1 MRRAIAG
8 TPFSIFLCKKKRN
21 FMWKI
26 SKFRDK
32 KRVVLSI
39 SGRIK
44 AEELLEL
51 QKVVAEET
59 ERQKADLDL
68 ENVRLVDQQVIK
80 YLAFCEAS
88 GTQLRN
94 CPSYIREWIDREK
107 SANKHR
113 SDGENLDLSATEN
126 RIAD

>member
-1 MRRAIAG
+1 
-8 TPFSIFLCKKKRN
+8 
-21 FMWKI
+21 MWKI

-68 ENVRLVDQQVIK
+68 ENVRLVDQQVIT

-107 SANKHR
+107 SGHNHR